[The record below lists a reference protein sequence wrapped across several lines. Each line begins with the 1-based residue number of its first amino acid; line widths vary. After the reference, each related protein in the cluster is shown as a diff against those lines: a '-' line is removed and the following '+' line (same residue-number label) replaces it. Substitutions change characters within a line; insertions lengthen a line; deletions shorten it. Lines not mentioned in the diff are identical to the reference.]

1 MAEVTQVLNSIDAGD
16 PQAAGELLPLVYDEL
31 RRLAAARM
39 VGERPGQTI
48 QATVLVHEAWL
59 KIAGNGEQR
68 WENRRHF
75 FAVAA
80 EAMRRILVDHARA
93 RRALKR
99 GGGAA
104 RLTLLDPDIAPGD
117 GPDLLDLDQAL
128 QRLAALNHRQARI
141 VELRFFA
148 GLDTPEIAHAMG
160 VSERTVKY
168 EWRFARAW
176 LHRELTRAAAPRA

>member
-1 MAEVTQVLNSIDAGD
+1 MAEVTQLLNSIDAGD

-39 VGERPGQTI
+39 AGERPGQTI

-80 EAMRRILVDHARA
+80 EAMRRILIDRA
-93 RRALKR
+93 RRRQRAR
-99 GGGAA
+99 HGGGQQ
-104 RLTLLDPDIAPGD
+104 RV
-117 GPDLLDLDQAL
+117 DLDDAEIAAPATGDEDRMLLINEAL
-128 QRLAALNHRQARI
+128 DALAASDPLMAE
-141 VELRFFA
+141 VVKLRFFV
-148 GLDTPEIAHAMG
+148 GLNAVEAAQVLG
-160 VSERTVKY
+160 VTERTVDRHWAY
-168 EWRFARAW
+168 ARSW
-176 LHRELTRAAAPRA
+176 LFQHIKRQG